1 MESGEPE
8 FQVAPLIDVLLVLLI
23 FFVSICSMEAL
34 RVDQDIALPSAED
47 AQRATKERGE
57 VVVNVRWDPKTRKA
71 RFNVNADKRPIEDT
85 SVLTEELSKAVK
97 AAEAYAAEKKYANP
111 SVRLVIRA
119 DKTTPSFEISRV
131 MSAGA
136 EAGISDIAF
145 SAASRED

>member
-34 RVDQDIALPSAED
+34 RVDQDIVLPAAED
-47 AQRATKERGE
+47 AKKATKERGE
-57 VVVNVRWDPKTRKA
+57 VVVNVRWDAAARKA
-71 RFNVNADKRPIEDT
+71 RFNVNADQRPIEDT

-97 AAEAYAAEKKYANP
+97 AAQVVAAEKKYANP
-111 SVRLVIRA
+111 TVRLVIRA
-119 DKTTPSFEISRV
+119 DKATPSFEISRV

-145 SAASRED
+145 SAASRAD